1 MTSQPSSRETSV
13 DQPAV
18 RHVCLYFPSYGD
30 GGVEKMT
37 VNLAH
42 GLSDAGIKVDFIVP
56 QQTAPYLSGLEQKV
70 KFITPPSNKSQ
81 HLSWLVRY
89 LISSHPDV
97 LMSLKQDASINA
109 IKAKKRCRA
118 ETKIVVRTGT
128 ALLSRFAL
136 RGTIFLK
143 RWYKSRK
150 LKHYYQQAD
159 GHITV
164 AQGSRKELHELIQIP
179 EDAIIVIKNPVIT
192 PSLLKLQHETI
203 DHPWF
208 ASSSDPLIMG
218 MGGFRTQKDFSTL
231 IRAFAR
237 LRKSRPCR
245 LILAGK
251 GRQEKRL
258 VRLCQELGIEND
270 VLFPGFIDNPYPWL
284 KRADLFVLSSLW
296 EGSPNVLTEALALGT
311 PVVATDCQSGPGEI
325 LQDGKYGELVPL
337 GDPQAMCEAMARTLD
352 KPLGS
357 EQLAEAARD
366 YTLQASTRS
375 YIRAFTH
382 FMTVGLDVSP

>member
-1 MTSQPSSRETSV
+1 MSAQSNHRETFTDQSV
-13 DQPAV
+13 IK
-18 RHVCLYFPSYGD
+18 HVCLYFPSYGD
-30 GGVEKMT
+30 GGVERMMT
-37 VNLAH
+37 NLAH
-42 GLSDAGIKVDFIVP
+42 GFSDAGIRVDFIVP
-56 QQTAPYLSGLEQKV
+56 HQTAPYLSGLRHRV
-70 KFITPPSNKSQ
+70 NFITPPANTNQ
-81 HLSWLVRY
+81 HLRWLVRY
-89 LISSHPDV
+89 LDSSNPDI
-97 LMSLKQDASINA
+97 LMSLKQKAAISA
-109 IKAKKRCRA
+109 IKAKNQSRA
-118 ETKIVVRTGT
+118 ETKIVLRTGT
-128 ALLSRFAL
+128 ALGSRFTL
-136 RGTIFLK
+136 RGTFFLRK
-143 RWYKSRK
+143 WYKLLK

-164 AQGSRKELHELIQIP
+164 ALGSRKELHELIQIP
-179 EDAIIVIKNPVIT
+179 EEAIIVIKNPVIT
-192 PSLLKLQHETI
+192 PSLLKLQYETI

-208 ASSSDPLIMG
+208 APSREPLIMG
-218 MGGFRTQKDFSTL
+218 MGGFRNQKDFSTL
-231 IRAFAR
+231 INAFAR

-258 VRLCQELGIEND
+258 VKLCQELGIEND

-311 PVVATDCQSGPGEI
+311 PVVATDCQSGPREI

-337 GDPQAMCEAMARTLD
+337 GDPQTMCEAMARTLD

-366 YTLQASTRS
+366 YTLQSSTHS

-382 FMTVGLDVSP
+382 FMTVGPDVSP